1 MAHTDLSRG
10 AGEAQASSDRSIE
23 QATLIGTLLHLWPYI
38 WPGDRVDLK
47 MRVVWSMVLLLVAKL
62 ATLSVPFTFK
72 WAIDALTGAGSA
84 PVQPSNWT
92 MWLIASPLIMTGSYG
107 AIRVLMAILTQ
118 WRDGIFA
125 RVAMHAVRKLAYLTF
140 VHMHEL
146 SLRFHLER
154 KTGGLTRVLMA
165 ILTQWRDGI
174 FARVAMHAVRKLA
187 YLTFVHMHE
196 LSLRFHLERK
206 TGGLT
211 RVLERGR
218 LGIEVI
224 VRMVILQL
232 APTIV
237 EVSLL
242 MGVLLWQFDWRYVLV
257 TMITVVIFMYYTYVA
272 TEWRIEIRRKMND
285 SDTEANTKAI
295 DSLLN
300 YETVK
305 YFSAEE
311 REATRYD
318 RSMERYERNSV
329 KTYTSL
335 AVLNTGQAVI
345 FTAGLTATM
354 LMCAIGVRNGT
365 NTVGDFVMVNAMMI
379 QLYQPLNFMG
389 MVYREIKQAVI
400 DIEKMFSV
408 LSRNPEIKDVPGAK
422 PLIVTTGSVRF
433 DDVRFSYDP
442 ERPILKGLSFEVPA
456 GKTVAIVGPSGAGK
470 STISRL
476 LFRLY
481 DVSSGKILIDGQDIR
496 NVTQSSLRASI
507 GMVPQDTVLFNDT
520 IRYNIRYGRWD
531 ADDAEVEQ
539 AAQLAQ
545 IDGFIRMSPKG
556 YETQVGER
564 GLKLSGGEKQRVAI
578 ARTVL
583 KAPPILVLD
592 EATSALDSHT
602 EQEIQDALE
611 RVSRNRT
618 SLVIAHRLSTI
629 VGADEIIV
637 LDQGRI
643 AERGTHSQLLATDG
657 LYASMWNRQREAQEA
672 RERLARIADENE
684 APNRAP
690 PPVDDVLVTPA
701 AAE

>member
-1 MAHTDLSRG
+1 MARTDSSLD
-10 AGEAQASSDRSIE
+10 AGEARPADTPAE
-23 QATLIGTLLHLWPYI
+23 KATLIGTLVHLWPYI
-38 WPGDRVDLK
+38 WPGDRADLK
-47 MRVVWSMVLLLVAKL
+47 MRVVWSVVLLLVAKL
-62 ATLSVPFTFK
+62 ATVSVPFTFK
-72 WAIDALTGAGSA
+72 WAIDALTGANSA
-84 PVQPSNWT
+84 PVQSSNWT
-92 MWLIASPLIMTGSYG
+92 LWLIASPLLMTASYG
-107 AIRVLMAILTQ
+107 AVRVLMAILTQ

-125 RVAMHAVRKLAYLTF
+125 RVAMHAVRKLAY
-140 VHMHEL
+140 
-146 SLRFHLER
+146 
-154 KTGGLTRVLMA
+154 
-165 ILTQWRDGI
+165 I
-174 FARVAMHAVRKLA
+174 
-187 YLTFVHMHE
+187 TFVHMHE

-218 LGIEVI
+218 SGIEVI

-232 APTIV
+232 IPTVV
-237 EVSLL
+237 EVALL
-242 MGVLLWQFDWRYVLV
+242 VGVLLWQFDWRYVLA
-257 TMITVVIFMYYTYVA
+257 TMTTVVIYMYYTYVA
-272 TEWRIEIRRKMND
+272 TEWRIEIRRRMND
-285 SDTEANTKAI
+285 SDTEANTKAL

-305 YFSAEE
+305 YFSAEQ
-311 REATRYD
+311 RQAARYG
-318 RSMERYERNSV
+318 RSMERYEHNSV

-345 FTAGLTATM
+345 FTLGLTATM
-354 LMCAIGVRNGT
+354 LMCAIGVRSGK

-389 MVYREIKQAVI
+389 MVYREIKQAII
-400 DIEKMFSV
+400 DIEKMFGV
-408 LSRNPEIKDVPGAK
+408 LSRNPEVKDISGAR
-422 PLIVTTGSVRF
+422 PLIVTAGSVRF

-442 ERPILKGLSFEVPA
+442 EREILKGLSFEVPA

-481 DVSSGKILIDGQDIR
+481 DVSSGHILIDGQDIKK
-496 NVTQSSLRASI
+496 VTQSSLRASI

-520 IRYNIRYGRWD
+520 IRYNIRYGRWN
-531 ADDAEVEQ
+531 ASDAEVEA

-545 IDGFIRMSPKG
+545 IDSFIRMSPKG

-583 KAPPILVLD
+583 KGPPILVLA

-602 EQEIQDALE
+602 EHEIQESLE

-643 AERGTHSQLLATDG
+643 AERGTHAQLLAKGG
-657 LYASMWNRQREAQEA
+657 LYAGMWNRQREAEAA
-672 RERLARIADENE
+672 RERLAQMGDDAE
-684 APNRAP
+684 AVTGALP
-690 PPVDDVLVTPA
+690 PTEA

>member
-1 MAHTDLSRG
+1 M
-10 AGEAQASSDRSIE
+10 
-23 QATLIGTLLHLWPYI
+23 GTVVHLWPYI
-38 WPGDRVDLK
+38 WPSDRLDLK
-47 MRVVWSMVLLLVAKL
+47 MRVIWSFVLLLVAKL

-72 WAIDALTGAGSA
+72 WATDALTGKGSA
-84 PVQPSNWT
+84 PIAPSNWLI
-92 MWLIASPLIMTGSYG
+92 WLIASPLIMTASYG
-107 AIRVLMAILTQ
+107 AVRILMAVLTQ

-154 KTGGLTRVLMA
+154 KTGGLTR
-165 ILTQWRDGI
+165 I
-174 FARVAMHAVRKLA
+174 
-187 YLTFVHMHE
+187 
-196 LSLRFHLERK
+196 
-206 TGGLT
+206 
-211 RVLERGR
+211 LERGR
-218 LGIEVI
+218 EAIEVI

-232 APTIV
+232 IPTIV

-242 MGVLLWQFDWRYVLV
+242 MAVLLWQFDWRYVLATLCMV
-257 TMITVVIFMYYTYVA
+257 AVYLFYTYIA
-272 TEWRIEIRRKMND
+272 TEWRIGIRRKMND
-285 SDTEANTKAI
+285 SDTEANVKAV

-305 YFSAEE
+305 YFGAEA
-311 REATRYD
+311 REAARYD
-318 RSMERYERNSV
+318 RSIERYEDASV
-329 KTYTSL
+329 RTYTSL
-335 AVLNTGQAVI
+335 AVLNAGQAVI
-345 FTAGLTATM
+345 FTLGLTATM
-354 LMCAIGVRNGT
+354 LMCALGVRSGR
-365 NTVGDFVMVNAMMI
+365 NTIGDFVMINSMMI

-389 MVYREIKQAVI
+389 MVYREIKQAII
-400 DIEKMFSV
+400 DIEKMFGV
-408 LSRNPEIKDVPGAK
+408 LSREPEIRDAPGAK
-422 PLIVTTGSVRF
+422 PLVVTSGSLRF
-433 DDVRFSYDP
+433 EDVRFAYEP

-456 GKTVAIVGPSGAGK
+456 GRTVAIVGPSGAGK

-481 DVSSGKILIDGQDIR
+481 DVTGGRILIDGQDIR
-496 NVTQSSLRASI
+496 GVTQASLREAI

-520 IRYNIRYGRWD
+520 IRYNIRYGRWG
-531 ADDAEVEQ
+531 ASDAEVEQ
-539 AAQLAQ
+539 AARLAQ
-545 IDGFIRMSPKG
+545 IDGLIRMAPKG

-602 EQEIQDALE
+602 EHEIQEALD

-629 VGADEIIV
+629 VAADEIIV

-643 AERGTHSQLLATDG
+643 AERGTHAALLAKGG
-657 LYASMWNRQREAQEA
+657 LYASMWSRQREAEKA
-672 RERLARIADENE
+672 REKLAQIDEE
-684 APNRAP
+684 TDAPGPLP
-690 PPVDDVLVTPA
+690 PPVGDAIAT